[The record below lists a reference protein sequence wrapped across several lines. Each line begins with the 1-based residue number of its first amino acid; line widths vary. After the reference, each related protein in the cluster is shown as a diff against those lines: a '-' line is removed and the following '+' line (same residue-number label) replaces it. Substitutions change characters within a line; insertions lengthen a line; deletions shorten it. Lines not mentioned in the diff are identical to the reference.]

1 MGSTSQDTFPLTI
14 PEWRD
19 AQEAGDG
26 LSRLLLLRESEAT
39 LNSNAWIALAT
50 PSQIEQQWAYT
61 ESLRLSGA
69 TLPLFGVPFAA
80 KDNIDVASFPTTAAC
95 PSFANGPV
103 NQDAAII
110 ARLKAAGAIVLGKT
124 NLDQFAT
131 GLVGTRSPYGPV
143 SNSFDPAR
151 VSGGSSSGSSV
162 VVARGVVPFSLGTDT
177 AGSGRVPAGLNNLV
191 GVKPT
196 RGALSTTGVLPA
208 CRSLDCVSIFALT
221 VDDAE
226 TVLALAEGFDPK
238 DSFSRARP
246 DAPSTVEGHRMA
258 ICDDPPW
265 FGKTEQSVAYA
276 KALEKA
282 EALGWTLEPKD
293 FSPLFRL
300 ASLLYEGP
308 WVAERYAAIRDF
320 IEENGDKMD
329 PTVRE
334 IILKAKDFN
343 AADLFASE
351 YLRQELTREIED
363 RFGNF
368 DAILVPTSPTFPTI
382 EDLTREPIKENAY
395 LGTYTNFV
403 NFMDWTALAIPAG
416 FRSDGLPFGITLISS
431 TWDEP
436 KLLSLAREWLCTAP
450 RPLGAT
456 KIERLEARKSDA
468 VAAGEPK
475 TTRLVVVGAHLTGFP
490 LNKDLTSRGG
500 TLETATTTSPSYK
513 FYSLDTGG
521 TVKKPGLQRVQTGG
535 SAIQVEVWSLPTT
548 EVGSFLSTVPSPL
561 GIGSVE
567 LVDGSWAPGFICEPY
582 GLEGATDITQFGG
595 WRAFIK
601 SLSPEDSHL
610 DSNPNTRDI
619 KTVLIA
625 NRGEIAVRI
634 IRTLHSMG
642 IKAVSIHSSTD
653 ARSPHV
659 RNADVSLPL
668 EGTSVSETYLNG
680 SQIISL
686 AKEAGVD
693 AIIPGYGF
701 LAENADFASAVEA
714 EGMIWVGPT
723 AEQMRQLGLKHLA
736 REVAIRAGVP
746 VVPGSKHLLKSADEA
761 LTEADRIGY
770 PVMLKSTAGGGGIGL
785 KRCDDAASLV
795 EAFESVQRLA
805 QANFGDAGVF
815 VEHFIERARHIE
827 VQVIGDGEGNV
838 TSAGERDCSLQR
850 RNQKVIEESPATFV
864 PLDVRKRMRKAA
876 VNLASAVKYRNVG
889 TVEFIYDVDTSEF
902 YFLEVNTR
910 LQVEHPV
917 TESMTG
923 LDLVECMI
931 RVASGDSK
939 NIFEKSEGFEVNGA
953 AIEVRVYAESPLQN
967 FRPSPGRLLDISF
980 PDDVRVDTWVKPG
993 MEMSSSYDPL
1003 VAKIIAT
1010 GEDRTTAIAKLA
1022 DALEKTVITGVET
1035 NLNYVRHI
1043 VASEMFKSGN
1053 FTTTSLNTFTFESSV
1068 FEVVDPGT
1076 LTVVQDFPGRKGLW
1090 HVGVPPSGP
1099 FDDYSFRLAN
1109 RLVGNDSRAAGLECT
1124 IYGPSLLFHCDAVV
1138 AVTGATAEVK
1148 IDKESVS
1155 QNAVFSIKRGQTLF
1169 IGGATSGY
1177 RSYLAIRGGVAVPEI
1192 FNSRSTFALGQVGGH
1207 NGRNLRS
1214 GDLLP
1219 VGNLTTTPPSTASGP
1234 ATPIPS
1240 DPGSAKWSIGV
1251 VPGQHSAPEHFTE
1264 QGFNTLFAG
1273 EWIVHYNSNRVGIRL
1288 DGPKPQW
1295 ARQTGGEAGLHPS
1308 NIHDSPY
1315 SVGSVSFTGD
1325 EAVILT
1331 CDGPS
1336 LGGFVVF
1343 CVVASAE
1350 MWKLG
1355 QLRPGDKVKLQPISV
1370 DDALFLES
1378 ALERS
1383 IADLERSIADL
1394 TPLVVDVTPLANS
1407 PTTPDSNPLLG
1418 DIGSA
1423 GRRIAVRQ
1431 AGDNAMLLEFG
1442 TEDVF
1447 SLRQSFQIFSFIARH
1462 KTHPIPHVL
1471 ELSPGVRTL
1480 HVQYTPKQAPA
1491 TILSAL
1497 RAHEAS
1503 LGDVAIPPSIPSRT
1517 FHLPLAFD
1525 DSVSRAAVARYA
1537 ATIRATAPWLPS
1549 NVDFLRHLNALPSP
1563 ADVERI
1569 FLDATFLVLGLGD
1582 VFLGSPCAVPLD
1594 PRHRLFGTKY
1604 NPSRS
1609 FTPRGAVGIGGQYMC
1624 IYGMDSPGGYQLVG
1638 RTVPIWDDV
1647 AASAVVSRSR
1657 GNGSS
1662 RTDTAGEQQQQQ
1674 KQPWM
1679 FRLFDRISYYPIP
1692 EPDLDAAITQGRVS
1706 DLVRIE
1712 EGSLDL
1718 AEYES
1723 WLAANEADIEAT
1735 RSLRAEAIRN
1745 VPFMEE
1751 LLQPYNPPES
1761 ERERHGIFGEDG
1773 DGSSDGGAVG
1783 ERIKAQMPGRCWKCE
1798 VKAGDEVEVGDA
1810 LVWIESNK
1818 MEIKIGSPVKG
1829 RVVKM
1834 LVAEG
1839 DVVGPFDDLLVVAT
1853 E

>member
-14 PEWRD
+14 SEWRE

-26 LSRLLLLRESEAT
+26 LGRLLSLREAEAT

-69 TLPLFGVPFAA
+69 PLPLFGVPFAA

-103 NQDAAII
+103 DQDAAII

-246 DAPSTVEGHRMA
+246 DTPCIVEGHRMA
-258 ICDDPPW
+258 ICDAPPW

-282 EALGWTLEPKD
+282 ETLGWTLEPKD

-320 IEENGDKMD
+320 IETNGDKMD

-363 RFGNF
+363 QFGNF

-382 EDLTREPIKENAY
+382 EDLAREPIKENAY

-436 KLLSLAREWLCTAP
+436 KLLSLAREWLCTAS

-456 KIERLEARKSDA
+456 KIERLETRKLDA

-475 TTRLVVVGAHLTGFP
+475 TTRLVVVGAHLTGSP

-513 FYSLDTGG
+513 FYSLNTGG

-535 SAIQVEVWSLPTT
+535 SAIQVEVWSMPTT
-548 EVGSFLSTVPSPL
+548 EFGSFLSTVPSPL

-582 GLEGATDITQFGG
+582 GLEGATDITHFGG

-601 SLSPEDSHL
+601 SLSPDNSHL
-610 DSNPNTRDI
+610 DRNPITRGI

-642 IKAVSIHSSTD
+642 IKAISIHSSAD

-659 RNADVSLPL
+659 RNADESLPL

-714 EGMIWVGPT
+714 EGMVWVGPT

-736 REVAIRAGVP
+736 REVAIEAGVP
-746 VVPGSKHLLKSADEA
+746 VVPGSKHLLNSAVEA
-761 LTEADRIGY
+761 LTEADRISY

-876 VNLASAVKYRNVG
+876 VDLASAVKYRNVG
-889 TVEFIYDVDTSEF
+889 TVEFIYDV
-902 YFLEVNTR
+902 NTR

-917 TESMTG
+917 TESVTG

-939 NIFEKSEGFEVNGA
+939 NIFDKPQGFEVNGA

-967 FRPSPGRLLDISF
+967 FRPSPGRLLDVSF
-980 PDDVRVDTWVKPG
+980 PDGVRVDTWVEPG

-1003 VAKIIAT
+1003 VAKIVAT
-1010 GEDRTTAIAKLA
+1010 GEDRTAAIVKLA
-1022 DALEKTVITGVET
+1022 DALENMVITGVET

-1043 VASEMFKSGN
+1043 VASEMFQSGN
-1053 FTTTSLNTFTFESSV
+1053 FTTTSLNTFTFDSSV

-1076 LTVVQDFPGRKGLW
+1076 LSVVQDFPGRKGLW

-1148 IDKESVS
+1148 IDKEPVS

-1219 VGNLTTTPPSTASGP
+1219 VGNLTAKSPSTASGP
-1234 ATPIPS
+1234 AAPIPS
-1240 DPGSAKWSIGV
+1240 DPGNANWSIGV

-1264 QGFNTLFAG
+1264 QGFNTLFTG

-1355 QLRPGDKVKLQPISV
+1355 QLRPGDKVKLQPIGV
-1370 DDALFLES
+1370 DDALFLEA

-1383 IADLERSIADL
+1383 IAEL
-1394 TPLVVDVTPLANS
+1394 TPLAVDVTPLANS
-1407 PTTPDSNPLLG
+1407 PTTPDLNPLLG

-1423 GRRIAVRQ
+1423 GRRITVRQ

-1447 SLRQSFQIFSFIARH
+1447 SLRQSFQIFSFIACH
-1462 KTHPIPHVL
+1462 KTNPIPDVL

-1503 LGDVAIPPSIPSRT
+1503 LGDAIPPPSPPAHFISLSPST
-1517 FHLPLAFD
+1517 
-1525 DSVSRAAVARYA
+1525 
-1537 ATIRATAPWLPS
+1537 TASPAPP

-1657 GNGSS
+1657 SNGS
-1662 RTDTAGEQQQQQ
+1662 RTVTVGEQQQQQQQ

-1692 EPDLDAAITQGRVS
+1692 ESDLDTAITQGRIS

-1735 RSLRAEAIRN
+1735 RILRAEAIRN

-1761 ERERHGIFGEDG
+1761 ERQQQSGGGIFGEDG
-1773 DGSSDGGAVG
+1773 DGSSDGGVVG

>member
-1 MGSTSQDTFPLTI
+1 MGSTTQDTFPLTI
-14 PEWRD
+14 QEWRV
-19 AQEAGDG
+19 AQENGDG
-26 LSRLLLLRESEAT
+26 LSRLLSLRDSEAR
-39 LNSNAWIALAT
+39 LNSNTWISLAT
-50 PSQIEQQWAYT
+50 PSQIEQQWAYA
-61 ESLRLSGA
+61 ESQRSSGVSV
-69 TLPLFGVPFAA
+69 PLFGVPFAA

-95 PSFANGPV
+95 PSFATGPV
-103 NQDAAII
+103 DKDAAII
-110 ARLKAAGAIVLGKT
+110 TRLKAAGAIVLGKT

-143 SNSFDPAR
+143 GNSFDPTR
-151 VSGGSSSGSSV
+151 VSGGSSSGSAV

-191 GVKPT
+191 GLKPT
-196 RGALSTTGVLPA
+196 RGALSTTRVVPA

-226 TVLALAEGFDPK
+226 TVLSAAEGFDPE

-246 DAPSTVEGHRMA
+246 EIPSLVEGHRMA
-258 ICDDPPW
+258 ICDNPPW
-265 FGKTEQSVAYA
+265 FGKTEQAAVYA
-276 KALEKA
+276 KALDKA
-282 EALGWTLEPKD
+282 KALEWILEPQD
-293 FSPLFRL
+293 FTPLFKL

-308 WVAERYAAIRDF
+308 WVAERYVAIKDF
-320 IEENGDKMD
+320 IETHEDQMD

-334 IILKAKDFN
+334 IILKAKNFD

-351 YLRQELTREIED
+351 YLRQDLTREIEEK
-363 RFGNF
+363 FGDF
-368 DAILVPTSPTFPTI
+368 DAILVPTAPTFPTI
-382 EDLTREPIKENAY
+382 EDLAREPINENAY

-403 NFMDWTALAIPAG
+403 NFMDWTALSIPAG

-436 KLLSLAREWLCTAP
+436 KLLTLAREWLSTEP

-456 KIERLEARKSDA
+456 KIERLETRKPDTIA
-468 VAAGEPK
+468 MGEPK

-490 LNKDLTSRGG
+490 LNKDLTSRGA
-500 TLETATTTSPSYK
+500 TLEKATTTSPNYK
-513 FYSLDTGG
+513 FYSLNNSGA
-521 TVKKPGLQRVQTGG
+521 VKKPGLKRVADGG
-535 SAIQVEVWSLPTT
+535 SAIQVEVWNLPTT
-548 EVGSFLSTVPSPL
+548 EMGSFLKTVPSPL

-567 LVDGSWAPGFICEPY
+567 LVDGSWAPGFICEPH
-582 GLEGATDITQFGG
+582 GLEGATDITSFGG
-595 WRAFIK
+595 WRAFIN
-601 SLSPEDSHL
+601 SLNAEPQLNETIQK
-610 DSNPNTRDI
+610 PRDI
-619 KTVLIA
+619 KSVLIA

-642 IKAVSIHSSTD
+642 LKAITIHSSAD

-659 RNADVSLPL
+659 RDADVSLPL

-686 AKEAGVD
+686 AKSASAD

-714 EGMIWVGPT
+714 AGMIWVGPT
-723 AEQMRQLGLKHLA
+723 ASQMRQLGLKHLA
-736 REVAIRAGVP
+736 REVAIEAGVP
-746 VVPGSKHLLKSADEA
+746 VVPGSKHLLKSSEEA
-761 LTEADRIGY
+761 LTEAERIHY

-785 KRCDDAASLV
+785 KRCDNAASLI
-795 EAFESVQRLA
+795 EGFESVQRLA

-815 VEHFIERARHIE
+815 VEHFVERARHIE
-827 VQVIGDGEGNV
+827 VQVIGDGNGNV

-864 PLDVRKRMRKAA
+864 PSGIRERMRKAA
-876 VNLASAVKYRNVG
+876 VRLASAVKYRNVG
-889 TVEFIYDVDTSEF
+889 TIEFIYDVDTTEF

-917 TESMTG
+917 TESVAG

-931 RVASGDSK
+931 RVASGDSRD
-939 NIFEKSEGFEVNGA
+939 IFINKAEGFEIKGNS
-953 AIEVRVYAESPLQN
+953 IEARIYAESPLQN
-967 FRPSPGRLLDISF
+967 FRPSPGRLLDVSF
-980 PDDVRVDTWVKPG
+980 PEGVRVDTWVEAG

-1010 GEDRTTAIAKLA
+1010 GEDRTSAIAKLA
-1022 DALEKTVITGVET
+1022 DALEKTVISGVET
-1035 NLNYVRHI
+1035 NLEYARHI
-1043 VASEMFKSGN
+1043 VASEMFKSGA
-1053 FTTTSLNTFTFESSV
+1053 FTTTSLNSFSFDAAV
-1068 FEVVDPGT
+1068 VEVVDPGT
-1076 LTVVQDFPGRKGLW
+1076 LTAVQDYPGRKGLW

-1124 IYGPSLLFHCDAVV
+1124 IHGPSLLFHCDAVL
-1138 AVTGATAEVK
+1138 AITGATAEIK
-1148 IDKESVS
+1148 IDNEVVQQHEVLTIQK
-1155 QNAVFSIKRGQTLF
+1155 GQTLF
-1169 IGGATSGY
+1169 IGAATSGY
-1177 RSYLAIRGGVAVPEI
+1177 RSYIAVRGGISVPEI

-1219 VGNLTTTPPSTASGP
+1219 VGGLTATTPSAVSGP
-1234 ATPIPS
+1234 ATPLPS
-1240 DPGSAKWSIGV
+1240 EPTNALWSIGV

-1264 QGFNTLFAG
+1264 EGFNTLFAG
-1273 EWIVHYNSNRVGIRL
+1273 EWVVHYNSNRVGIRL

-1370 DDALFLES
+1370 DDALFLET
-1378 ALERS
+1378 ALEKS
-1383 IADLERSIADL
+1383 INEL
-1394 TPLVVDVTPLANS
+1394 TPLAVDVAPLADS
-1407 PTTPDSNPLLG
+1407 PTTADSNPLLG

-1423 GRRIAVRQ
+1423 GRRITVRQ

-1462 KTHPIPHVL
+1462 KTNPIPDVL

-1480 HVQYTPKQAPA
+1480 HVQYNHGTPA
-1491 TILSAL
+1491 TTILAAL
-1497 RAHEAS
+1497 RSHEAS
-1503 LGDVAIPPSIPSRT
+1503 LGDAIPSSIPSRT

-1525 DSVSRAAVARYA
+1525 DSVSRAAVTRYA

-1549 NVDFLRHLNALPSP
+1549 NVDFLQQLNALGSRT
-1563 ADVERI
+1563 DVERI
-1569 FLDATFLVLGLGD
+1569 FLDATFLILGLGD

-1647 AASAVVSRSR
+1647 TAAAVTSR
-1657 GNGSS
+1657 GGDS
-1662 RTDTAGEQQQQQ
+1662 
-1674 KQPWM
+1674 KPWL
-1679 FRLFDRISYYPIP
+1679 FRLFDRISFYPVSEAALDVAIAQGKMA
-1692 EPDLDAAITQGRVS
+1692 DLIKIDES
-1706 DLVRIE
+1706 
-1712 EGSLDL
+1712 SLDL
-1718 AEYES
+1718 EEYES
-1723 WLAANEADIEAT
+1723 WLEANKADIEAT
-1735 RSLRAEAIRN
+1735 RRLRAEAIRS

-1761 ERERHGIFGEDG
+1761 APRGVFGEEEDV
-1773 DGSSDGGAVG
+1773 AG
-1783 ERIKAQMPGRCWKCE
+1783 ERVKAQMPGRCWKCE
-1798 VKAGDEVEVGDA
+1798 VGVGDEVEVGDA

-1818 MEIKIGSPVKG
+1818 MEIKIWSPFKG
-1829 RVVKM
+1829 RVTKM

-1839 DVVGPFDDLLVVAT
+1839 DVVGPYDDLLIVETA
-1853 E
+1853 

>member
-1 MGSTSQDTFPLTI
+1 MGSTIQSTFPLTVK
-14 PEWRD
+14 EWRET
-19 AQEAGDG
+19 QETGDG
-26 LSRLLLLRESEAT
+26 LARLLSLRESEAR
-39 LNSNAWIALAT
+39 LKSNAWITLAT
-50 PSQIEQQWAYT
+50 PSQIEEQWAHA
-61 ESLRLSGA
+61 ESLRSSGA
-69 TLPLFGVPFAA
+69 SLPLFGVPFAA

-95 PSFANGPV
+95 PSFATGPV
-103 NQDAAII
+103 DKDAAVI
-110 ARLKAAGAIVLGKT
+110 ARLKTAGAIVLGKT

-191 GVKPT
+191 GLKPT
-196 RGALSTTGVLPA
+196 RGALSTTRVLPA
-208 CRSLDCVSIFALT
+208 CRSLDCVSIFTLT

-226 TVLALAEGFDPK
+226 TVLAAAEGFDPE

-246 DAPSTVEGHRMA
+246 DTPSTVKGHRMA
-258 ICDDPPW
+258 VCDNPPW
-265 FGKTEQSVAYA
+265 FGKTEQAAAYA

-282 EALGWTLEPKD
+282 ETLGWTLEPVD
-293 FSPLFRL
+293 FSPLFQL

-308 WVAERYAAIRDF
+308 WVAERYAAIKDF
-320 IEENGDKMD
+320 IEARESEMD

-334 IILKAKDFN
+334 IILKAKGFN

-351 YLRQELTREIED
+351 YLRQDLTRQIQD
-363 RFGNF
+363 RFAEF
-368 DAILVPTSPTFPTI
+368 DAILVPTAPTFPTI
-382 EDLTREPIKENAY
+382 EDLAREPIKENAY

-403 NFMDWTALAIPAG
+403 NFMDWTALSIPAG

-436 KLLSLAREWLCTAP
+436 KLLSMAREWLSTGP

-456 KIERLEARKSDA
+456 RIERLEARSSDA
-468 VAAGEPK
+468 IAAGEPK

-490 LNKDLTSRGG
+490 LNKDLTSRGA
-500 TLETATTTSPSYK
+500 TLEIATTTSPNYR
-513 FYSLDTGG
+513 FYSLNTGG
-521 TVKKPGLQRVQTGG
+521 TVKKPGLKRVPSGG

-548 EVGSFLSTVPSPL
+548 QLGSFLKTVPSPL

-567 LVDGSWAPGFICEPY
+567 LADGSWALGFICEPY
-582 GLEGATDITQFGG
+582 GLDGATDITSFGG

-601 SLSPEDSHL
+601 SLIPDVPPVGTISKVSGIR
-610 DSNPNTRDI
+610 S
-619 KTVLIA
+619 VLIA
-625 NRGEIAVRI
+625 NRGEIAVRV
-634 IRTLHSMG
+634 IRTLHSLG
-642 IKAVSIHSSTD
+642 LKAITIHSSAD

-668 EGTSVSETYLNG
+668 TGTSVSETYLNG
-680 SQIISL
+680 VQIIAL
-686 AKEAGVD
+686 AKKAGAD

-714 EGMIWVGPT
+714 EGLIWVGPT

-736 REVAIRAGVP
+736 RDVAIGAGVP
-746 VVPGSKHLLKSADEA
+746 VVPGSKHLLKSAEEALDEA
-761 LTEADRIGY
+761 ERIQY

-815 VEHFIERARHIE
+815 VEHFIEHARHIE
-827 VQVIGDGEGNV
+827 VQIIGDGYGRV

-850 RNQKVIEESPATFV
+850 RNQKVIEESPAIFV
-864 PLDVRKRMRKAA
+864 PPAVRRRMRKAA
-876 VNLASAVKYRNVG
+876 VDLGSAVKYRNVG
-889 TVEFIYDVDTSEF
+889 TIEFIYDVDTSEF
-902 YFLEVNTR
+902 FFLEVNTR

-917 TESMTG
+917 TESVTG

-931 RVASGDSK
+931 RVASGNSRE
-939 NIFEKSEGFEVNGA
+939 IFVDKPEGFEVKGSS
-953 AIEVRVYAESPLQN
+953 IEVRVYAESPLQN
-967 FRPSPGRLLDISF
+967 FRPSPGRLLDVSF
-980 PDDVRVDTWVKPG
+980 PEGVRVDTWVEAG

-1010 GEDRTTAIAKLA
+1010 GEDRTAAIAKLA
-1022 DALEKTVITGVET
+1022 DALQKTVITGVET
-1035 NLNYVRHI
+1035 NLEYARHI
-1043 VASEMFKSGN
+1043 VASEMFRSGT
-1053 FTTTSLNTFTFESSV
+1053 FTTTSLNSFAFDSSIV
-1068 FEVVDPGT
+1068 EVVDPGT
-1076 LTVVQDFPGRKGLW
+1076 LTAVQDYPGRKGLW

-1124 IYGPSLLFHCDAVV
+1124 IHGPSLLFHYDAVV
-1138 AVTGATAEVK
+1138 AVTGAFAEVK
-1148 IDKESVS
+1148 IDNKPA
-1155 QNAVFSIKRGQTLF
+1155 QPNTPLTIQRGQKIS
-1169 IGGATSGY
+1169 IGAATSGY
-1177 RSYLAIRGGVAVPEI
+1177 RSYLAVRGGFDVPEI
-1192 FNSRSTFALGQVGGH
+1192 FNSRSTFALGKVGGH

-1219 VGNLTTTPPSTASGP
+1219 VGSMVSTAPSADSGP
-1234 ATPIPS
+1234 AIPLPS
-1240 DPGSAKWSIGV
+1240 DPANAHWSIGV

-1264 QGFNTLFAG
+1264 EGFSTLFAD
-1273 EWIVHYNSNRVGIRL
+1273 EWTVHYNSNRIGIRL

-1295 ARQTGGEAGLHPS
+1295 ARETGGEAGLHPS

-1355 QLRPGDKVKLQPISV
+1355 QLRPGDKVKLQPITV

-1378 ALERS
+1378 ALEKS
-1383 IADLERSIADL
+1383 IAEL
-1394 TPLVVDVTPLANS
+1394 TPLAVDVAPLANS
-1407 PTTPDSNPLLG
+1407 PTTPDSNPFLG

-1423 GRRIAVRQ
+1423 GRRISVRQ

-1462 KTHPIPHVL
+1462 KTHPIPDVL

-1480 HVQYTPKQAPA
+1480 HVQYTPKTPPA
-1491 TILSAL
+1491 TVLSAL
-1497 RAHEAS
+1497 RAHETS
-1503 LGDVAIPPSIPSRT
+1503 LGEAIPSAISSRT
-1517 FHLPLAFD
+1517 IHLPLAFD
-1525 DSVSRAAVARYA
+1525 DSVSRAAVARYV

-1549 NVDFLRHLNALPSP
+1549 NVDFLQRLNALDAP

-1647 AASAVVSRSR
+1647 TASAVASRSE
-1657 GNGSS
+1657 S
-1662 RTDTAGEQQQQQ
+1662 
-1674 KQPWM
+1674 KPWL
-1679 FRLFDRISYYPIP
+1679 FRLFDRISFYPVS
-1692 EPDLDAAITQGRVS
+1692 EMDLDASIDQGRMT
-1706 DLVRIE
+1706 DLVKIE

-1718 AEYES
+1718 EAYEA
-1723 WLAANEADIEAT
+1723 WLAANKADIDAT
-1735 RSLRAEAIRN
+1735 RGLRAGAIRSA
-1745 VPFMEE
+1745 PFMEE
-1751 LLQPYNPPES
+1751 LLQPYNPPEA
-1761 ERERHGIFGEDG
+1761 ERRGGAFGEEAED
-1773 DGSSDGGAVG
+1773 STPG

-1798 VKAGDEVEVGDA
+1798 VKAGDEVDVGDA

-1818 MEIKIGSPVKG
+1818 MEIKIGSPIKG
-1829 RVVKM
+1829 KVVKM

-1839 DVVGPFDDLLVVAT
+1839 DIVGPYDDLLIVET
-1853 E
+1853 Q

>member
-1 MGSTSQDTFPLTI
+1 MGSTTQDTFPLTVR
-14 PEWRD
+14 EWRE

-26 LSRLLLLRESEAT
+26 LTRLLSLRESESR

-50 PSQIEQQWAYT
+50 QTQIEQQWTYA
-61 ESLRLSGA
+61 ESLRISGA
-69 TLPLFGVPFAA
+69 SLPLFGVPFAA
-80 KDNIDVASFPTTAAC
+80 KDNIDVTSFPTTAAC
-95 PSFANGPV
+95 PSFATGPV
-103 NQDAAII
+103 DKDATII

-191 GVKPT
+191 GLKPT
-196 RGALSTTGVLPA
+196 RGALSTTRVLPA

-226 TVLALAEGFDPK
+226 TVLAAAEGFDPE

-246 DAPSTVEGHRMA
+246 DTPSTVQGHRMA
-258 ICDDPPW
+258 VCDDPPW
-265 FGKTEQSVAYA
+265 FGKTEQAAAYA
-276 KALEKA
+276 QALGKA
-282 EALGWTLEPKD
+282 ESLGWTLEPMD
-293 FSPLFRL
+293 FSPLFKL

-308 WVAERYAAIRDF
+308 WVAERYAAIKDF
-320 IEENGDKMD
+320 IEAYQDQMD

-334 IILKAKDFN
+334 IILRAKEFN

-351 YLRQELTREIED
+351 YLRQDLTREIENK
-363 RFGNF
+363 FGEF
-368 DAILVPTSPTFPTI
+368 DAILVPTTPTFPTI
-382 EDLTREPIKENAY
+382 EDLVREPIKENAY

-431 TWDEP
+431 AWDEP
-436 KLLSLAREWLCTAP
+436 KLLSMAREWLSTET

-456 KIERLEARKSDA
+456 KIERLEARNFDA
-468 VAAGEPK
+468 IAAGEPK

-500 TLETATTTSPSYK
+500 TLEIATTTSPSYK
-513 FYSLDTGG
+513 LYSLNTGG
-521 TVKKPGLQRVQTGG
+521 TVKKPGLQRVLSGG
-535 SAIQVEVWSLPTT
+535 SAIQVEVWNLPTT
-548 EVGSFLSTVPSPL
+548 ELGSFLKTIPSPL
-561 GIGSVE
+561 GIGTVE
-567 LVDGSWAPGFICEPY
+567 LADRSWALGFICEPY
-582 GLEGATDITQFGG
+582 GLEGATDITSFGG
-595 WRAFIK
+595 WRTFVKSIAPSAPSVETTMTGSGIK
-601 SLSPEDSHL
+601 S
-610 DSNPNTRDI
+610 
-619 KTVLIA
+619 VLIA

-642 IKAVSIHSSTD
+642 LKAITIHSAAD

-668 EGTSVSETYLNG
+668 KGTSVSETYLNG
-680 SQIISL
+680 AQIIAL
-686 AKEAGVD
+686 AKSAGAD
-693 AIIPGYGF
+693 AVIPGYGF

-723 AEQMRQLGLKHLA
+723 ADQMRQLGLKHLA
-736 REVAIRAGVP
+736 RDVAIGAGVP
-746 VVPGSKHLLKSADEA
+746 VVPGSKHLLKSAEEA
-761 LTEADRIGY
+761 LTEAERIRY

-785 KRCDDAASLV
+785 KRCDDAALLV
-795 EAFESVQRLA
+795 EAFKSVQRLA
-805 QANFGDAGVF
+805 QANFGDSGVF
-815 VEHFIERARHIE
+815 VEHFIEHARHIE
-827 VQVIGDGEGNV
+827 VQIIGDGCGNV

-864 PLDVRKRMRKAA
+864 PLDVRKRMRQAA
-876 VNLASAVKYRNVG
+876 VELASAVKYRNVG
-889 TVEFIYDVDTSEF
+889 TIEFIYDIDTLEF

-917 TESMTG
+917 TESVTG

-931 RVASGDSK
+931 RVASGNSK
-939 NIFEKSEGFEVNGA
+939 DIFVDKPGGFEVSGSS
-953 AIEVRVYAESPLQN
+953 IEVRVYAESPLQD
-967 FRPSPGRLLDISF
+967 FRPAPGRLLDVSF
-980 PDDVRVDTWVKPG
+980 PEGVRVDTWVAAG
-993 MEMSSSYDPL
+993 MDMSSSYDPL

-1010 GEDRTTAIAKLA
+1010 GEDREAAMAKLA
-1022 DALEKTVITGVET
+1022 DALDKTVITGVET
-1035 NLNYVRHI
+1035 NLDYARRI
-1043 VASEMFKSGN
+1043 IASEMFRSGA
-1053 FTTTSLNTFTFESSV
+1053 FTTTSLNSFTFDAPIV
-1068 FEVVDPGT
+1068 EVVDPGT
-1076 LTVVQDFPGRKGLW
+1076 LTAVQDYPGRKGLW

-1109 RLVGNDSRAAGLECT
+1109 KLVGNDSRAAGLECT
-1124 IYGPSLLFHCDAVV
+1124 IHGPSLLFHCDAIV
-1138 AVTGATAEVK
+1138 AVTGAAAEVK
-1148 IDKESVS
+1148 LDDTVA
-1155 QNAVFSIKRGQTLF
+1155 QLNTSITVRKGQTIS
-1169 IGGATSGY
+1169 IGTATSGY
-1177 RSYLAIRGGVAVPEI
+1177 RSYIAIRGGIAVPEI
-1192 FNSRSTFALGQVGGH
+1192 FNSRSTFALGKVGGH

-1214 GDLLP
+1214 GDLIP
-1219 VGNLTTTPPSTASGP
+1219 VGSMISAAPSVASGP
-1234 ATPIPS
+1234 AIPLPT
-1240 DPGSAKWSIGV
+1240 DPANAHWSIGV
-1251 VPGQHSAPEHFTE
+1251 VPGQHTAPEHFTE
-1264 QGFNTLFAG
+1264 QGLNTLFAG
-1273 EWIVHYNSNRVGIRL
+1273 EWIVHYNSNRIGIRL

-1355 QLRPGDKVKLQPISV
+1355 QFRPGDKVKLQPITV

-1378 ALERS
+1378 ALEKS
-1383 IADLERSIADL
+1383 IAEL
-1394 TPLVVDVTPLANS
+1394 TPLAVDVAPLANS
-1407 PTTPDSNPLLG
+1407 PTTPDLNPFLG

-1423 GRRIAVRQ
+1423 GRRIAVHQ

-1462 KTHPIPHVL
+1462 KTHPIPNVL

-1480 HVQYTPKQAPA
+1480 HVQYTPKTLPT
-1491 TILSAL
+1491 TILAAL
-1497 RAHEAS
+1497 RAHEVS
-1503 LGDVAIPPSIPSRT
+1503 LGDTVPSSIPSRT

-1525 DSVSRAAVARYA
+1525 DSVSRAAVARYV
-1537 ATIRATAPWLPS
+1537 ATIRATAPWLP
-1549 NVDFLRHLNALPSP
+1549 N
-1563 ADVERI
+1563 VERI

-1638 RTVPIWDDV
+1638 RTLPIWDDV
-1647 AASAVVSRSR
+1647 TASAVASR
-1657 GNGSS
+1657 GDS
-1662 RTDTAGEQQQQQ
+1662 
-1674 KQPWM
+1674 KPWL
-1679 FRLFDRISYYPIP
+1679 FRLFDRISFYPVS
-1692 EPDLDAAITQGRVS
+1692 ETDLDAAVTQDRMT
-1706 DLVRIE
+1706 DLIKIE
-1712 EGSLDL
+1712 EGGLDL
-1718 AEYES
+1718 EEYES
-1723 WLAANEADIEAT
+1723 WLEANKADIEAT
-1735 RSLRAEAIRN
+1735 RSLRAEAIRS

-1751 LLQPYNPPES
+1751 LLQPYNPPET
-1761 ERERHGIFGEDG
+1761 ERRGVFGEEGEDN
-1773 DGSSDGGAVG
+1773 VPG
-1783 ERIKAQMPGRCWKCE
+1783 ERVKAQMPGRCWKCE

-1829 RVVKM
+1829 RVAKM
-1834 LVAEG
+1834 LVVEG
-1839 DVVGPFDDLLVVAT
+1839 DIVGPYDDLLIVET
-1853 E
+1853 Q

>member
-1 MGSTSQDTFPLTI
+1 MMSATTQETFPLTI
-14 PEWRD
+14 QEWRE

-26 LSRLLLLRESEAT
+26 LARLLSLRESEAR

-50 PSQIEQQWAYT
+50 QLQIEQQWACA
-61 ESLRLSGA
+61 ESLRKSGA
-69 TLPLFGVPFAA
+69 SLPLFGVPFAA
-80 KDNIDVASFPTTAAC
+80 KDNIDVAGFSTTAAC
-95 PSFANGPV
+95 PSFATGPV
-103 NQDAAII
+103 DKDATVI
-110 ARLKAAGAIVLGKT
+110 ARLKAAGAVVLGKT

-143 SNSFDPAR
+143 PNSFDPAR

-177 AGSGRVPAGLNNLV
+177 AGSGRVPAGFNNLL
-191 GVKPT
+191 GLKPT

-208 CRSLDCVSIFALT
+208 CRSLDCVSILALT

-226 TVLALAEGFDPK
+226 AVLATAEGFDPE

-246 DAPSTVEGHRMA
+246 DTPSTVKGHRMA

-265 FGKTEQSVAYA
+265 FGKAEQAAAYTQALA
-276 KALEKA
+276 KAENI
-282 EALGWTLEPKD
+282 GWALEPKD
-293 FSPLFRL
+293 FSPLFKL

-308 WVAERYAAIRDF
+308 WVAERYAAIKDF
-320 IEENGDKMD
+320 IEERQDKMD

-351 YLRQELTREIED
+351 YLRQDLTREIQD
-363 RFGNF
+363 KFGQF
-368 DAILVPTSPTFPTI
+368 DAILVPTTPTFPTI
-382 EDLTREPIKENAY
+382 EDLAREPIKENAY

-436 KLLSLAREWLCTAP
+436 KLLSMAREWLSTEP

-456 KIERLEARKSDA
+456 KIERLEARDS
-468 VAAGEPK
+468 VVIAAGEPK
-475 TTRLVVVGAHLTGFP
+475 TTRLVVVGSHLTGFP

-500 TLETATTTSPSYK
+500 KLEIVTTTSPNYR
-513 FYSLDTGG
+513 FYSLNVGG
-521 TVKKPGLQRVQTGG
+521 TVKKPGLKRVPGGG
-535 SAIQVEVWSLPTT
+535 SAVQVEVWNLPIA
-548 EVGSFLSTVPSPL
+548 ELGSFLRTVPSPL

-567 LVDGSWAPGFICEPY
+567 LADGRWALGFICEPY
-582 GLEGATDITQFGG
+582 GLDGATDITSFGG
-595 WRAFIK
+595 WRAFIASLASEAPFTEPKLTASGIK
-601 SLSPEDSHL
+601 S
-610 DSNPNTRDI
+610 
-619 KTVLIA
+619 VLIA

-634 IRTLHSMG
+634 IKTLHSLG
-642 IKAVSIHSSTD
+642 LKAISIHSASD
-653 ARSPHV
+653 SRSLHV
-659 RNADVSLPL
+659 RKADVSLPL

-680 SQIISL
+680 VQIIAL
-686 AKEAGVD
+686 AKRAGAD

-723 AEQMRQLGLKHLA
+723 ADQMRQLGLKHLA
-736 REVAIRAGVP
+736 RGVAVGSGIP
-746 VVPGSKHLLKSADEA
+746 IVPGSKHLLRSAEEA
-761 LTEADRIGY
+761 VTEAKRIQY

-785 KRCDDAASLV
+785 KRCDDSASLI

-805 QANFGDAGVF
+805 HANFGDAGVF
-815 VEHFIERARHIE
+815 VEHFIENARHIE
-827 VQVIGDGEGNV
+827 VQVIGDGRGNV

-850 RNQKVIEESPATFV
+850 RNQKVIEESPAIFV
-864 PLDVRKRMRKAA
+864 PPDVRRRMRQAA
-876 VNLASAVKYRNVG
+876 IDLASAVKYRNVG
-889 TVEFIYDVDTSEF
+889 TIEFIYDIDTSKF

-917 TESMTG
+917 TEAVTG
-923 LDLVECMI
+923 LDLVACMI
-931 RVASGDSK
+931 RVAAGNSK
-939 NIFEKSEGFEVNGA
+939 DIFADKPGGFEVRGHS
-953 AIEVRVYAESPLQN
+953 IEVRIYAESPLQD
-967 FRPSPGRLLDISF
+967 FCPSPGRLLDISF
-980 PDDVRVDTWVKPG
+980 PEGVRVDTWVTVG
-993 MEMSSSYDPL
+993 MEMPSSYDPL
-1003 VAKIIAT
+1003 IAKIIAT
-1010 GEDRTTAIAKLA
+1010 GEDRAAAAATLA
-1022 DALEKTVITGVET
+1022 GALEKTVITGVET
-1035 NLNYVRHI
+1035 NLEYVRRI
-1043 VASEMFKSGN
+1043 VASEMFRSGA
-1053 FTTTSLNTFTFESSV
+1053 FTTTSLNSFPFDAPIV
-1068 FEVVDPGT
+1068 EVVDPGT
-1076 LTVVQDFPGRKGLW
+1076 LTAVQDYPGRKGLW

-1109 RLVGNDSRAAGLECT
+1109 RLVGNDSCAAGLECT
-1124 IYGPSLLFHCDAVV
+1124 IHGPGLLFHCDAVV
-1138 AVTGATAEVK
+1138 AVTGALAEVK
-1148 IDKESVS
+1148 LDNAFVQLNTCITVRKGQRISV
-1155 QNAVFSIKRGQTLF
+1155 GT
-1169 IGGATSGY
+1169 ATSGY
-1177 RSYLAIRGGVAVPEI
+1177 RSYIAIRGGIAVPQI
-1192 FNSRSTFALGQVGGH
+1192 FNSRSTFALGKIGGH

-1214 GDLLP
+1214 GDLIS
-1219 VGNLTTTPPSTASGP
+1219 VGSMITTAPSVASGP
-1234 ATPIPS
+1234 AIPLPA
-1240 DPGSAKWSIGV
+1240 DPTNAYWSIGV

-1264 QGFNTLFAG
+1264 QGLNTLFAG
-1273 EWIVHYNSNRVGIRL
+1273 EWKVHYNSNRIGIRL

-1355 QLRPGDKVKLQPISV
+1355 QLRPGDKVKLQPITV
-1370 DDALFLES
+1370 DDAFFLGS
-1378 ALERS
+1378 ALEKS
-1383 IADLERSIADL
+1383 VAEL
-1394 TPLVVDVTPLANS
+1394 TPLAVDVTPLTNS
-1407 PTTPDSNPLLG
+1407 PTIPDLNPLLG

-1423 GRRIAVRQ
+1423 GRRITVRQ

-1462 KTHPIPHVL
+1462 KAHPIPDVL

-1480 HVQYTPKQAPA
+1480 HVQYTPKALPA

-1503 LGDVAIPPSIPSRT
+1503 LGDTIPSSIPSRT
-1517 FHLPLAFD
+1517 FQLPLAFD
-1525 DSVSRAAVARYA
+1525 DSVSRAAVARYM

-1549 NVDFLRHLNALPSP
+1549 NVDFLQHLNALDSP

-1569 FLDATFLVLGLGD
+1569 FLDAIFLVIGLGD
-1582 VFLGSPCAVPLD
+1582 VFLGSPCAVPMD
-1594 PRHRLFGTKY
+1594 PRHRLRGTKY

-1609 FTPRGAVGIGGQYMC
+1609 FTPCSAVGIGGQYMC

-1638 RTVPIWDDV
+1638 RTVSIWDDV
-1647 AASAVVSRSR
+1647 AASAVVSRRDS
-1657 GNGSS
+1657 
-1662 RTDTAGEQQQQQ
+1662 
-1674 KQPWM
+1674 KPWL
-1679 FRLFDRISYYPIP
+1679 FRLFDRISFYPIP
-1692 EPDLDAAITQGRVS
+1692 EADLDAAIAQDRIA
-1706 DLVRIE
+1706 DLIKIE

-1718 AEYES
+1718 EAYES
-1723 WLAANEADIEAT
+1723 WLDANKADIEAT
-1735 RSLRAEAIRN
+1735 HNLRAEAMRS

-1751 LLQPYNPPES
+1751 LLQPYNPPEA
-1761 ERERHGIFGEDG
+1761 ERRGAFGQKGEVD
-1773 DGSSDGGAVG
+1773 VPG
-1783 ERIKAQMPGRCWKCE
+1783 ERIRAQMPGRCWKCD
-1798 VKAGDEVEVGDA
+1798 VNVGDEVDVGDA

-1818 MEIKIGSPVKG
+1818 MEIKIGSPVRG
-1829 RVVKM
+1829 RIAKM

-1839 DVVGPFDDLLVVAT
+1839 DIVGPSDDLLIVET
-1853 E
+1853 QSR

>member
-1 MGSTSQDTFPLTI
+1 MQTCATTQETFPLTI
-14 PEWRD
+14 QEWRE
-19 AQEAGDG
+19 AQEDG
-26 LSRLLLLRESEAT
+26 GGLARLLSLRESEAR

-50 PSQIEQQWAYT
+50 QLQVEQQWAYA
-61 ESLRLSGA
+61 ESLRVSGA
-69 TLPLFGVPFAA
+69 SLPLFGVPFAA

-95 PSFANGPV
+95 PSFATGPV
-103 NQDAAII
+103 DKDATII
-110 ARLKAAGAIVLGKT
+110 ARLKAAGAVVLGKT

-143 SNSFDPAR
+143 ANSFDPAR

-162 VVARGVVPFSLGTDT
+162 VVARGAVPFSLGTDT

-191 GVKPT
+191 GLKPT
-196 RGALSTTGVLPA
+196 RGALSTTSVLPA

-226 TVLALAEGFDPK
+226 AVLVAAEGFDPE

-246 DAPSTVEGHRMA
+246 DTLSTVKGHRMA
-258 ICDDPPW
+258 ICDNPPW
-265 FGKTEQSVAYA
+265 FGKTEQAAAYA
-276 KALEKA
+276 QALVKA
-282 EALGWTLEPKD
+282 ENIGWTLEPKD
-293 FSPLFRL
+293 FSPLFKL

-320 IEENGDKMD
+320 IEEHEDKMD

-351 YLRQELTREIED
+351 YLRQDLTREIQD
-363 RFGNF
+363 KFGHF
-368 DAILVPTSPTFPTI
+368 DAILVPTTPTFPTI
-382 EDLTREPIKENAY
+382 EDLAREPIKENAY

-436 KLLSLAREWLCTAP
+436 KLLSMAREWLSTEP

-456 KIERLEARKSDA
+456 KIERLEARNSVA
-468 VAAGEPK
+468 VAGCEPEM
-475 TTRLVVVGAHLTGFP
+475 TRLVVVGAHLTGFS

-500 TLETATTTSPSYK
+500 KLEIATTTSPYYK
-513 FYSLDTGG
+513 LYSLNAGG
-521 TVKKPGLQRVQTGG
+521 TVNKPGLKRVPNGG
-535 SAIQVEVWSLPTT
+535 RLIQVEVWNLLTA
-548 EVGSFLSTVPSPL
+548 ELGSFLSTVPSPL

-567 LVDGSWAPGFICEPY
+567 LADGSWALGFICEPY
-582 GLEGATDITQFGG
+582 GLDGATDITSFGG
-595 WRAFIK
+595 WRAFVTSLGSEAPLTKPKPTVSGIK
-601 SLSPEDSHL
+601 S
-610 DSNPNTRDI
+610 
-619 KTVLIA
+619 VLVA

-634 IRTLHSMG
+634 IKTLHSLG
-642 IKAVSIHSSTD
+642 LKAISIHSASD
-653 ARSPHV
+653 SRSPHV
-659 RNADVSLPL
+659 RKADISLPL
-668 EGTSVSETYLNG
+668 EGTSVSETYLDG
-680 SQIISL
+680 VQIIAL
-686 AKEAGVD
+686 AKRAGAD

-701 LAENADFASAVEA
+701 LAENADFASTVEA

-723 AEQMRQLGLKHLA
+723 ADQMRRLGLKHLA
-736 REVAIRAGVP
+736 RDVAVGAGVP
-746 VVPGSKHLLKSADEA
+746 VVPGSKHLLKSAGEA
-761 LTEADRIGY
+761 AAEAERIQY

-785 KRCDDAASLV
+785 KRCDDVASLA

-815 VEHFIERARHIE
+815 VEHFIQNARHIE
-827 VQVIGDGEGNV
+827 VQVIGDGRGSV

-864 PLDVRKRMRKAA
+864 PPDVRSRMRQAA
-876 VNLASAVKYRNVG
+876 VDLASAVKYRSVG
-889 TVEFIYDVDTSEF
+889 TIEFIYDVDTSEF

-917 TESMTG
+917 TESVTG

-931 RVASGDSK
+931 RVASGNSED
-939 NIFEKSEGFEVNGA
+939 IFVDNPDGFEVRGSS
-953 AIEVRVYAESPLQN
+953 IEVRVYAESPLQN
-967 FRPSPGRLLDISF
+967 FRPSPGRLLDVSF
-980 PDDVRVDTWVKPG
+980 PKGVRVDTWVVAG
-993 MEMSSSYDPL
+993 MEMTSSYDPL
-1003 VAKIIAT
+1003 IAKIIAT
-1010 GEDRTTAIAKLA
+1010 GEDRAAAVAKLA
-1022 DALEKTVITGVET
+1022 DALEQIVITGVET
-1035 NLNYVRHI
+1035 NLEYARRI
-1043 VASEMFKSGN
+1043 VSSEMFRSGA
-1053 FTTTSLNTFTFESSV
+1053 FTTTSLNSFLFDAPVIEI
-1068 FEVVDPGT
+1068 VDPGT
-1076 LTVVQDFPGRKGLW
+1076 LTAVQDYPGRKGLW

-1124 IYGPSLLFHCDAVV
+1124 IHGPSLLFHCDAVV
-1138 AVTGATAEVK
+1138 AVTGASAEVK
-1148 IDKESVS
+1148 LEDASV
-1155 QNAVFSIKRGQTLF
+1155 QLNTCITVRKGQRISIGT
-1169 IGGATSGY
+1169 ATSGY
-1177 RSYLAIRGGVAVPEI
+1177 RNYIAIRGGIAVPQV
-1192 FNSRSTFALGQVGGH
+1192 FNSRSTFALGKIGGH
-1207 NGRNLRS
+1207 NGRNLRF
-1214 GDLLP
+1214 GDLVS
-1219 VGNLTTTPPSTASGP
+1219 VGSMAATSPSVASGP
-1234 ATPIPS
+1234 ATPLPAN
-1240 DPGSAKWSIGV
+1240 PTNAYWSIGV

-1264 QGFNTLFAG
+1264 QGLNTLFAG
-1273 EWIVHYNSNRVGIRL
+1273 EWTVHYNSNRIGIRL

-1355 QLRPGDKVKLQPISV
+1355 QLRPGDKVKLQPITV
-1370 DDALFLES
+1370 DDAVFLEH
-1378 ALERS
+1378 ALEKS
-1383 IADLERSIADL
+1383 ITDL
-1394 TPLVVDVTPLANS
+1394 TPLAVDVTPLANN
-1407 PTTPDSNPLLG
+1407 PTIPDMNPLLG

-1423 GRRIAVRQ
+1423 GRRITVRQ
-1431 AGDNAMLLEFG
+1431 AGDSAMLLEFG

-1447 SLRQSFQIFSFIARH
+1447 SLRQSFQIFSFISRH
-1462 KTHPIPHVL
+1462 RINPIPGVL

-1480 HVQYTPKQAPA
+1480 HVQYIPKTLPA

-1497 RAHEAS
+1497 SAHEAS
-1503 LGDVAIPPSIPSRT
+1503 LGIAVPSSIPSRT

-1525 DSVSRAAVARYA
+1525 DSVSRAAVARYV

-1549 NVDFLRHLNALPSP
+1549 NVDFLQRLNALATP

-1594 PRHRLFGTKY
+1594 PRHRLWSTKY

-1609 FTPRGAVGIGGQYMC
+1609 FTPCSAVGIGGQYMC

-1638 RTVPIWDDV
+1638 RTAPIWDDV
-1647 AASAVVSRSR
+1647 TASAVVSGGDS
-1657 GNGSS
+1657 
-1662 RTDTAGEQQQQQ
+1662 
-1674 KQPWM
+1674 KPWL
-1679 FRLFDRISYYPIP
+1679 FRLFDRISFYPVS
-1692 EPDLDAAITQGRVS
+1692 EADLDAAIAQDRVA
-1706 DLVRIE
+1706 DFVKVE

-1718 AEYES
+1718 KAYES
-1723 WLAANEADIEAT
+1723 WLEANKDDIEAT
-1735 RSLRAEAIRN
+1735 RNLRAEAIRSA
-1745 VPFMEE
+1745 PFMEE
-1751 LLQPYNPPES
+1751 LTQPYNPPEAD
-1761 ERERHGIFGEDG
+1761 RRGVFGEEGEVD
-1773 DGSSDGGAVG
+1773 VPG
-1783 ERIKAQMPGRCWKCE
+1783 ERIKAQMPGRCWKCD
-1798 VKAGDEVEVGDA
+1798 VKAGDEIEVGDA

-1818 MEIKIGSPVKG
+1818 MEIKIGSPFKG
-1829 RVVKM
+1829 RVAKM

-1839 DVVGPFDDLLVVAT
+1839 DIVGPYDDLLIVET
-1853 E
+1853 Q